1 MQSYSHIPRRLYD
14 KGSERAAADSDPIS
28 VLAEKATSD
37 MFGIPQILQRAQVPM
52 LESNKHVWS
61 EFWVCLVNG
70 LMVTNPPLNNLEPM
84 WKLPNLA
91 TRRQCLWN
99 FEMYKTYF
107 SLSHCSCKQWWSLII
122 MTMMKRQRKE
132 TCLIVPLVR
141 LSVPLSPHS
150 WGTRGKHAAG
160 AGNKPWMLRAR
171 NIQPGH
177 YMLFMLFMWV
187 FVIFF

>member
-1 MQSYSHIPRRLYD
+1 
-14 KGSERAAADSDPIS
+14 
-28 VLAEKATSD
+28 
-37 MFGIPQILQRAQVPM
+37 
-52 LESNKHVWS
+52 
-61 EFWVCLVNG
+61 
-70 LMVTNPPLNNLEPM
+70 M

-91 TRRQCLWN
+91 TRRQRLWN
-99 FEMYKTYF
+99 FEMYKTYC

-177 YMLFMLFMWV
+177 YMLFMWV
-187 FVIFF
+187 FVSYFVFRKSLKAVQDKYSTKMQSTKSHKYQSLWNDFCSINEIWATNILVPRWTWIELLQCCK